1 MIIKGVSIIIPYF
14 NEEKRVKKTIGTIK
28 KFFKKKKS
36 IKVEIIFVNDG
47 SSDNT
52 QLILESYLK
61 ELLLKNHS
69 IKFYKLPFNQGK
81 GYAIKHGVQKSKY
94 NWILMCD
101 FDMSTKPDQL
111 IQWTR
116 NGFISSIN
124 SAYFGS
130 RTHSNSKTQ
139 KKYHRLIF
147 GKVFTILINLLFS
160 INIRDTQCGFKLF
173 HKSYAL
179 NIFKKLKS
187 YRFVFDIDLI
197 LLLRNNK
204 ILIKEL
210 PVTWIHMSKSKLNIF
225 IDGPAMFFNL
235 ISIKINRISL

>member
-1 MIIKGVSIIIPYF
+1 MIIKEVSIIIPFF
-14 NEEKRVKKTIGTIK
+14 NEEKRAKKTIVTIK

-52 QLILESYLK
+52 QFILESYLK
-61 ELLLKNHS
+61 KLLLKNHS
-69 IKFYKLPFNQGK
+69 IKFYKLAFNQGK
-81 GYAIKHGVQKSKY
+81 GYAIKHGVEKSQY

-111 IQWTR
+111 ILWTR
-116 NGFISSIN
+116 NGFIGNIN

-147 GKVFTILINLLFS
+147 GKVFAILTNLLFS
-160 INIRDTQCGFKLF
+160 INIKDTQCGFKLF

-179 NIFKKLKS
+179 NIFKKLRS

-197 LLLRNNK
+197 LLLRNKK

-210 PVTWIHMSKSKLNIF
+210 PVTWIHMPKSKLNIF

-235 ISIKINRISL
+235 ISIKINRNRL

>member
-1 MIIKGVSIIIPYF
+1 MIIKEVSIIIPFF
-14 NEEKRVKKTIGTIK
+14 NEEKRVRKTISVIK
-28 KFFKKKKS
+28 NFLKKNKS

-47 SSDNT
+47 SSDDT
-52 QLILESYLK
+52 EVILESYLK

-69 IKFYKLPFNQGK
+69 IMFYKLAFNQGK
-81 GYAIKHGVQKSKY
+81 GYAIKYGVEKSQY

-111 IQWTR
+111 ILWTR
-116 NGFISSIN
+116 NGFIGNIN

-147 GKVFTILINLLFS
+147 GKVFAILINLLFS
-160 INIRDTQCGFKLF
+160 INIKDTQCGFKLF
-173 HKSYAL
+173 HKNYAL

-197 LLLRNNK
+197 LLLRNKK

-210 PVTWIHMSKSKLNIF
+210 PVTWIHMPNGKLNIF
-225 IDGPAMFFNL
+225 RDVPIMIYDLFRLKFF
-235 ISIKINRISL
+235 

>member
-1 MIIKGVSIIIPYF
+1 MIIKEVSIIIPFF
-14 NEEKRVKKTIGTIK
+14 NEEKRVKRTIDTIK
-28 KFFKKKKS
+28 KFFRKKKS
-36 IKVEIIFVNDG
+36 IRVEIIFVNDG

-52 QLILESYLK
+52 QVILESYLK

-69 IKFYKLPFNQGK
+69 IKFYKLASNQGK
-81 GYAIKHGVQKSKY
+81 GYAIKHGVEKSQY

-111 IQWTR
+111 ILWTR
-116 NGFISSIN
+116 NGFIGNIN

-147 GKVFTILINLLFS
+147 GKVFAILINLLFA
-160 INIRDTQCGFKLF
+160 INIKDTQCGFKLF

-187 YRFVFDIDLI
+187 YHFVFDIDLI
-197 LLLRNNK
+197 LLLRNKK

-210 PVTWIHMSKSKLNIF
+210 PVTWIHMPNGKLNIF
-225 IDGPAMFFNL
+225 RDAPIMIYDLFRLKFF
-235 ISIKINRISL
+235 

>member
-1 MIIKGVSIIIPYF
+1 MIIKEVSIIIPFF
-14 NEEKRVKKTIGTIK
+14 NEEKRLKKTISVIK
-28 KFFKKKKS
+28 NFFKKKKS

-52 QLILESYLK
+52 QVILESSFK
-61 ELLLKNHS
+61 ELFLKNHS
-69 IKFYKLPFNQGK
+69 IKFYKLAFNQGK
-81 GYAIKHGVQKSKY
+81 GYAIKHGVEKSQY

-111 IQWTR
+111 IQWIR
-116 NGFISSIN
+116 NGFINNIN

-173 HKSYAL
+173 HKSYVL

-197 LLLRNNK
+197 LLLRNDK

-225 IDGPAMFFNL
+225 IDGPAMFLNL